1 MGQVMLVVQTRHAK
15 RTRKYSI
22 LMAIVLLGIGS
33 LAGLGALL
41 TLRWDSF
48 PKKK

>member
-15 RTRKYSI
+15 RMRKYSI

-33 LAGLGALL
+33 IATIGAIL
-41 TLRWDSF
+41 TLRWDAL

>member
-1 MGQVMLVVQTRHAK
+1 MLIVQTRHAK

-33 LAGLGALL
+33 VAGFGALL
-41 TLRWDSF
+41 TLRWDSL
-48 PKKK
+48 PRKK

>member
-15 RTRKYSI
+15 RTRKYSM
-22 LMAIVLLGIGS
+22 LMAIVLLGISS

-41 TLRWDSF
+41 TLRWDSL
-48 PKKK
+48 PGKK

>member
-1 MGQVMLVVQTRHAK
+1 MLVVQTRHAK

-33 LAGLGALL
+33 MAGIGVLL
-41 TLRWDSF
+41 TLRWDSL
-48 PKKK
+48 PGRK

>member
-15 RTRKYSI
+15 RTRKYSM
-22 LMAIVLLGIGS
+22 LMAIVLLGISS

-41 TLRWDSF
+41 TLRWYSL
-48 PKKK
+48 PGKK